1 MRTALMAFEV
11 TAKYRYN
18 VSPSTGRFKTGGY
31 ENARLRCC
39 SAFSHSSVHSNID
52 SFLSSL
58 NKGNAC
64 WADFT
69 TKRDK
74 AVSIPFRD
82 CIDIFKFGV
91 GNSKKALHFFGLAS
105 IPRSVK

>member
-1 MRTALMAFEV
+1 MASEA

-18 VSPSTGRFKTGGY
+18 VSPSIGRVKTRGSD
-31 ENARLRCC
+31 NARLRCC
-39 SAFSHSSVHSNID
+39 SAFSHSSVHSNVD

-64 WADFT
+64 WADFA

-74 AVSIPFRD
+74 VVSIPFND
-82 CIDIFKFGV
+82 CIDFFESGV
-91 GNSKKALHFFGLAS
+91 GNSK
-105 IPRSVK
+105 

>member
-1 MRTALMAFEV
+1 MVSEAM
-11 TAKYRYN
+11 AKYRYN
-18 VSPSTGRFKTGGY
+18 VSPSTDRVKTGGSD
-31 ENARLRCC
+31 NARLRCC
-39 SAFSHSSVHSNID
+39 NAFSHSSVHSNVD

-74 AVSIPFRD
+74 A
-82 CIDIFKFGV
+82 
-91 GNSKKALHFFGLAS
+91 
-105 IPRSVK
+105 